1 MPDGSFFLS
10 ETPATAVSAT
20 STSRRYN
27 HIRVQVARGH
37 DDLMACMVIR
47 ATVWLTMPGAVYSE
61 HYDEN
66 DFSCTHLIVFSG
78 DEPVGTLRL
87 RWLRDEARFERLSIR
102 EEHRSLPVLRRLVEF
117 ALDLIA
123 AKGYTRASGMTRE
136 RGLKFWDRR
145 GAKVV
150 GAPVPYHGEAVVPIQ
165 IHLTETAHPALA
177 AGPGHPAYEA
187 ALLLPESRLMERRS
201 VSRVAA

>member
-1 MPDGSFFLS
+1 MPDGSFFLP
-10 ETPATAVSAT
+10 ETSTCAVSEKAA
-20 STSRRYN
+20 SRRYN

-87 RWLRDEARFERLSIR
+87 RWLAGEARFERLSIR
-102 EEHRSLPVLRRLVEF
+102 EEHRSLPVLRRLIEF
-117 ALDLIA
+117 AFDLIA
-123 AKGYTRASGMTRE
+123 AKGYTRASGMTRD
-136 RGLKFWDRR
+136 RGLKFWQRR
-145 GAKVV
+145 GARVV
-150 GAPVPYHGEAVVPIQ
+150 GEAVRYHGEAVYPIQ
-165 IHLTETAHPALA
+165 IQLPEAAHPALA
-177 AGPGHPAYEA
+177 SGPGHPAYEA
-187 ALLLPESRLMERRS
+187 ALLLPESRLLERAAL
-201 VSRVAA
+201 RVAA